1 MNQFCT
7 HLQVLIVNNR
17 GLQSNLQNIE
27 KQKIWNQRKTKCPVD
42 CNTYCPAF
50 QHFPL
55 LPIYTLLNF
64 LFLADI
70 LYLEVNNKSNYSGR
84 SSVLQFIGMY
94 KTNGY
99 IQLVCMPKQRGS
111 LNTYVCRNRERVEIL
126 DIFV

>member
-17 GLQSNLQNIE
+17 GLQSNVE
-27 KQKIWNQRKTKCPVD
+27 KQKIRNQRYAKCSVV
-42 CNTYCPAF
+42 CIILFIILLSNTFLMLC
-50 QHFPL
+50 
-55 LPIYTLLNF
+55 LN

-84 SSVLQFIGMY
+84 SSDNLLQFIGMY

-99 IQLVCMPKQRGS
+99 IQLVCMPKERGS